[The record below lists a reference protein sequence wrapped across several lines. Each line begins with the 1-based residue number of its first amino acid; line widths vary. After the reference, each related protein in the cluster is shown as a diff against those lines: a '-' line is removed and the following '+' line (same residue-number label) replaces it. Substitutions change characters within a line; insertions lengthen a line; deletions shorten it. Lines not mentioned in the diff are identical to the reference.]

1 MDGPKNLNILEYSEK
16 INNKYNNI
24 LGNENYFSKPNSP
37 KYNIGINLP
46 KKGNSKKNKNT
57 PNIFVKTRYKKD
69 LYIKN
74 PDENVIENFRLRNE
88 KSKVFKLNY
97 YKGDYFQTGYPEK
110 RKRRNKSKNNFDKNE
125 YIIFGNSNS
134 TFKSLDIEN
143 LTKNKNSK
151 SFKNKDSN
159 LTLKNYT
166 ELSSIKKDKLIF
178 SSSLN
183 NLKEY
188 TNKTTNN
195 LTSPF
200 SQSLKSNNISVKT
213 PSDKLININM
223 NNEIL
228 NILDLNNN
236 IEINKQEFKTI
247 NNMSHSHST
256 KSFTFTKRKNP
267 KKIDN
272 SLSEKIIYD
281 ILKSS
286 SEFDNKE
293 EENKIASLEKEIE
306 KIKNEYTKIKLDKNK
321 LENSLKEIKNDIN
334 FFYRQRDIEKQSF
347 EKYKENEI
355 KKLVNETN
363 QISKEKKTFDDLKI
377 KYQNNEYNYKD
388 ENITNDKELINFYKN
403 KLEAANNEIFK
414 LKNILNNLNIN
425 NSFEYFKNDI
435 NADKISQEEDD
446 ESEDNDEDNYDLILP
461 DIYHKETYNLIKTET
476 NKEGNIINIYDKN
489 KNEIILKNGD
499 RKEIYGE
506 KYEITYFA
514 NGDIKEVFND
524 NNKQIYY
531 FKNQKITKTTL
542 GKGLQIIKYN
552 DNEQLEK
559 IFSNGTKKISFSD
572 GRLKYILPNGIQE
585 TYFPDGSI
593 ERIYKD
599 GSIMIEKGEGFK

>member
-1 MDGPKNLNILEYSEK
+1 
-16 INNKYNNI
+16 
-24 LGNENYFSKPNSP
+24 
-37 KYNIGINLP
+37 
-46 KKGNSKKNKNT
+46 
-57 PNIFVKTRYKKD
+57 
-69 LYIKN
+69 
-74 PDENVIENFRLRNE
+74 
-88 KSKVFKLNY
+88 
-97 YKGDYFQTGYPEK
+97 
-110 RKRRNKSKNNFDKNE
+110 
-125 YIIFGNSNS
+125 
-134 TFKSLDIEN
+134 
-143 LTKNKNSK
+143 
-151 SFKNKDSN
+151 
-159 LTLKNYT
+159 
-166 ELSSIKKDKLIF
+166 
-178 SSSLN
+178 
-183 NLKEY
+183 
-188 TNKTTNN
+188 
-195 LTSPF
+195 
-200 SQSLKSNNISVKT
+200 
-213 PSDKLININM
+213 
-223 NNEIL
+223 
-228 NILDLNNN
+228 
-236 IEINKQEFKTI
+236 
-247 NNMSHSHST
+247 MSHSHST

-355 KKLVNETN
+355 KKLVNEKN